1 MSALENLRNRYQLFC
16 ITGDKS
22 KWSKLDM
29 AVLQYGVE
37 KAAEELAS
45 MQARIAELERMVVGI
60 DTMRNN
66 PKGCQFVA
74 VYNLSGELADV
85 VEISGT
91 PAMTTIT
98 TPTKLAK

>member
-1 MSALENLRNRYQLFC
+1 MKTSC
-16 ITGDKS
+16 IKECIREYEADRGSVDVS
-22 KWSKLDM
+22 
-29 AVLQYGVE
+29 
-37 KAAEELAS
+37 KAAKKELAS